1 MRKLVLFSPILPEIF
16 PDQHRLSFFF
26 SFSILFYYD
35 TKKKIFSM
43 IAKVIKF
50 VCNSD
55 ELRPVLREFLKLIYV
70 AGRKSTL

>member
-1 MRKLVLFSPILPEIF
+1 
-16 PDQHRLSFFF
+16 
-26 SFSILFYYD
+26 
-35 TKKKIFSM
+35 M